1 MAADEV
7 ALLLE
12 VVFGGALLVAPIRP
26 DGGTYHQAAAGYFCA
41 PAHLPAHGHDA
52 GNYCLDVRPSTP

>member
-12 VVFGGALLVAPIRP
+12 VVFGGALLDLVAPIRP
-26 DGGTYHQAAAGYFCA
+26 DA
-41 PAHLPAHGHDA
+41 
-52 GNYCLDVRPSTP
+52 